1 MKGTKPPLGPESG
14 GTFLAAFEYSDKLNQ
29 QVLSLEADNV
39 ELQDGKK
46 LLEAENQA
54 LKGKIAELQL
64 QCEKLRDTS
73 IHTHQDKEAA
83 ILQAREA
90 LQSKQAEVMLARKA
104 EEDVKQQ
111 VEAISEEN
119 LRLRHRLA
127 ELDQR
132 NSEIWAE
139 VEHWRHAEKAATA
152 HHPRLE
158 EAMKRESALADTL
171 RQRIADL
178 EEQVAK
184 ALHAQ
189 AAAEADCAGA
199 KSQLASSRSEIS
211 KLADAAARLA
221 AEKSHA
227 EQMASLAHA
236 EKEEAH
242 RKHHVLEKEHL
253 PKLMAQHQAAAGNVG
268 DLRHRLAQLEGE
280 NTLLKGKVSEA
291 EVLIRGLRAEC
302 SKLPGRHARASSS
315 THEAPTSDLQRSIS
329 AVHPSPSEGYPC
341 SLTPMAPSA
350 QGSGPKF
357 QETAESR
364 TSQAMFTLSGG
375 LRSSVLGY
383 VQNVPHAAAQA
394 RPEESKPEMSLPDWC
409 AEAQHFLAG
418 DGDAWP

>member
-119 LRLRHRLA
+119 LRLSGIAEKLQGERSQLHRTCLGLEASIKSCQTELGQRAKAEQDGLKLRNALELRLNDLSLQNKRLSDMAGFYRADLAQLQELREEVLKERHKSTRLAEDLEHSRRDVVWLRHRLA

-178 EEQVAK
+178 E
-184 ALHAQ
+184 
-189 AAAEADCAGA
+189 
-199 KSQLASSRSEIS
+199 
-211 KLADAAARLA
+211 
-221 AEKSHA
+221 
-227 EQMASLAHA
+227 
-236 EKEEAH
+236 
-242 RKHHVLEKEHL
+242 
-253 PKLMAQHQAAAGNVG
+253 
-268 DLRHRLAQLEGE
+268 
-280 NTLLKGKVSEA
+280 
-291 EVLIRGLRAEC
+291 
-302 SKLPGRHARASSS
+302 
-315 THEAPTSDLQRSIS
+315 
-329 AVHPSPSEGYPC
+329 
-341 SLTPMAPSA
+341 
-350 QGSGPKF
+350 
-357 QETAESR
+357 
-364 TSQAMFTLSGG
+364 
-375 LRSSVLGY
+375 
-383 VQNVPHAAAQA
+383 
-394 RPEESKPEMSLPDWC
+394 
-409 AEAQHFLAG
+409 
-418 DGDAWP
+418 